1 MGRAGVSE
9 QPTSDDGTGDAGS
22 HHRRR
27 TIHLSLQSNKIW
39 SKCGLHI
46 VAKMYHSTGGVMG
59 VLKFLLAQTALCWP
73 RGNVSYKRSPH
84 QSTTTRRETA

>member
-27 TIHLSLQSNKIW
+27 PIHLSLHSNKNW
-39 SKCGLHI
+39 SIMEGKNLSLKI
-46 VAKMYHSTGGVMG
+46 
-59 VLKFLLAQTALCWP
+59 KFLLVFLFRPGQAKFSRLQYWCSKYNWIA
-73 RGNVSYKRSPH
+73 Y
-84 QSTTTRRETA
+84 

>member
-27 TIHLSLQSNKIW
+27 TIHMSLHSNKIW
-39 SKCGLHI
+39 SKYGLSMKGKNLSLKI
-46 VAKMYHSTGGVMG
+46 
-59 VLKFLLAQTALCWP
+59 KFLLLFLFRPGQAKFSRLQ
-73 RGNVSYKRSPH
+73 
-84 QSTTTRRETA
+84 